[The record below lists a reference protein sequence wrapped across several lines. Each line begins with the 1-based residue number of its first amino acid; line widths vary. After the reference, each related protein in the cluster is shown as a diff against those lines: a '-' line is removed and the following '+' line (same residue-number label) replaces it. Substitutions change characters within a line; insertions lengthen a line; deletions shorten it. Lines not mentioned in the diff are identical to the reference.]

1 MCECVGQRNVWL
13 RRPEVYIHRWQ
24 GNGLCIWFLPKQWQK
39 RLAFTSFGISYMLL
53 KIKLRSVTSSK
64 SSGKGTPSYCPSM
77 KETNGLVKTKRVNS
91 GMSKIGSQTGKAW
104 QKKPLLV
111 VLPLFIPI
119 LAAATSMQP
128 IWPLVH
134 SASTELATHTLLSR
148 KWNQN
153 EQPSGHL
160 RDRCKGWP
168 LSIPSESVLRADVAF
183 QVSFAKSVEGTR
195 TDPWR
200 QVTTLKMS
208 TRQDV
213 TRNLNSEKGYKWLKK
228 VALLNIFCDQNVE
241 TSVLY

>member
-1 MCECVGQRNVWL
+1 MWHPQHHQGRELQATVPQWKKLMGWQRPRESILVWAK
-13 RRPEVYIHRWQ
+13 H
-24 GNGLCIWFLPKQWQK
+24 
-39 RLAFTSFGISYMLL
+39 
-53 KIKLRSVTSSK
+53 
-64 SSGKGTPSYCPSM
+64 
-77 KETNGLVKTKRVNS
+77 
-91 GMSKIGSQTGKAW
+91 GSQSGKAW
-104 QKKPLLV
+104 RKKLLLV
-111 VLPLFIPI
+111 VQPFFIPI

-128 IWPLVH
+128 VWPLAH
-134 SASTELATHTLLSR
+134 SASTELATQTLLSR

-213 TRNLNSEKGYKWLKK
+213 TRNLK
-228 VALLNIFCDQNVE
+228 
-241 TSVLY
+241 